1 MKGALEMETPPA
13 AVPENPIP
21 EPYHG
26 VHVAPAQ
33 KGHEKIRWL
42 APAQRSDRV
51 RVRRHTCECKATI
64 YELCHSGGLL
74 FIRRT
79 VRGPDGARV
88 HESDRLVT
96 AKMEALWL
104 MLLLGEAR

>member
-1 MKGALEMETPPA
+1 MDTPEKP
-13 AVPENPIP
+13 VVESLIP
-21 EPYHG
+21 GPYHG
-26 VHVAPAQ
+26 VHVAPLQ

-42 APAQRSDRV
+42 PPAQRSDRV

-64 YELCHSGGLL
+64 YELCHSGGLM

-79 VRGPDGARV
+79 VRGPDGAHV

-96 AKMEALWL
+96 ARMEVLWL
-104 MLLLGEAR
+104 RLLLGEAR